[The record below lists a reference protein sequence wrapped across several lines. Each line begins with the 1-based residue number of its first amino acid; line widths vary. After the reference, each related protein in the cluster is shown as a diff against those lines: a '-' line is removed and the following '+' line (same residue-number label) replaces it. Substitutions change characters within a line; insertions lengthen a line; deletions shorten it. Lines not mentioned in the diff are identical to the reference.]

1 MSEPGVVGTPRDP
14 PERSAPSDDGA
25 HRPRT
30 NAELR
35 DEAIGR
41 MTTTAMRLVAERGAA
56 RLSLVDVGRESGYS
70 HSLPNYY
77 FGSKKGLLLHVYRY
91 IVHNARDKIRNWY
104 RVRLPGQV
112 RPGMSSIGATV
123 RGYLCLVHQDPTG
136 SRAMHVLWSESISSM
151 PELIEAVR
159 PMNRRFVEFFDE
171 ELRFAIERGEIDADV
186 DVEALSL
193 LLAASVRGVVA
204 QYMVDPER
212 VDLQRV
218 GDALLALLERGVGA
232 RRNVT

>member
-1 MSEPGVVGTPRDP
+1 MAAPGIVGAPREP
-14 PERSAPSDDGA
+14 PEPPAAGDDGA
-25 HRPRT
+25 HRSRT

-41 MTTTAMRLVAERGAA
+41 MTTTAMRLVAARGAA

-77 FGSKKGLLLHVYRY
+77 FGSKKGLLLHVYRH

-104 RVRLPGQV
+104 RARLPGQV

-123 RGYLCLVHQDPTG
+123 RGYLGLVHQDPTG